1 MMELAKLVPN
11 AESTRPV
18 GIKGIRPEDM
28 LLGVPA
34 IVWIVDRDLVIRHS
48 EGGALP
54 AAGISRNV
62 FLNNSVLDFCDTQHL
77 RQQLET
83 ACKGALHGKT
93 TAFDSEWRGMFYLN
107 HIAPY
112 FDRDGAII
120 GAMGV
125 SWDITDRRLREN
137 RLSVANEVLAAIA
150 GPLPLDDVLGR
161 LAYSM
166 ETQLKQTHCSILLL
180 DENGETIREGIAP
193 TLPHEYMNAIRGLRI
208 GPDVG
213 TCGSAAYWGK
223 PVYSADLKSDPKWH
237 GFLPLVERFDLKACW
252 SMPIRSSQ
260 HQVVGTL
267 AIYPSESRL
276 PEPREIRLM
285 ETATHLAAIAVERR
299 RVEDSLRETTEMN
312 RRVVEAMP
320 GGIVVIS
327 ADGIFQMANEKA
339 QEVLGL
345 NFDDIRKRFVIDFA
359 GETFWEDGSPCPP
372 EEYPVSKCLK
382 SGKREGAA
390 TIGVKRRDG
399 TICWAVYTAVPL
411 LNDKNQ
417 PSGAIVTFV
426 DITERKALEEQLRQA
441 QKMEAI
447 GRLAGGVAHDFNN
460 LLTGILGVAESMM
473 TELPAGTRG
482 HDGAKEIVE
491 TAVRAANLTRQ
502 LLAFSR
508 KQIVTIRPVQVN
520 SIIETLERWLRRI
533 LGEDI
538 RLTLSLD
545 RNLGLLRADASQIE
559 QIIMNLAINA
569 RDAMPH
575 GGELRIETRNVE
587 GCPTSCKTQLANNRC
602 ILLSISD
609 TGVGLDDAAKRHLFE
624 PFYTTKESG
633 KGTGLGLATVYGIV
647 QQNDG
652 HINVDSQ
659 PNRGTIFEIYFPEV
673 SEAVEKPSETTPP
686 PKPVEAKPTHHA
698 TILLVEDEDI
708 VRKVAGTILKR
719 QGYKVLEARNGLE
732 AIRLAEDYPNKIDLL
747 LTDVIM
753 PEMNGARLADLLK
766 ISRTGLKVL
775 FMSGYT
781 DDAVVRSGVMT
792 NSISF
797 LQKPFTNDA
806 LAQKV
811 RDVLNAS
818 EAGELRSAAAV
829 L

>member
-1 MMELAKLVPN
+1 MMELKKTVSN
-11 AESTRPV
+11 AESSRPV
-18 GIKGIRPEDM
+18 GIMGIRPED
-28 LLGVPA
+28 LLSGVPA

-62 FLNNSVLDFCDTQHL
+62 FLNNDVLGFCDTQHL

-83 ACKGALHGKT
+83 ACRDAFQGKS
-93 TAFDSEWRGMFYLN
+93 TAFDSEWRGLFYLN

-112 FDRDGAII
+112 RDRDGSII
-120 GAMGV
+120 GALGV

-150 GPLPLDDVLGR
+150 GPLPLDEVLHR
-161 LAYSM
+161 LASSM
-166 ETQLKQTHCSILLL
+166 ETQLRQTHCSILLL
-180 DENGETIREGIAP
+180 DESNEHLHGGISP
-193 TLPHEYMNAIRGLRI
+193 SLPQGYMDAIRGLRI

-213 TCGSAAYWGK
+213 TCGSAAYFGK
-223 PVYSADLKSDPKWH
+223 PVFSADLTKDPKWDRVIA
-237 GFLPLVERFDLKACW
+237 LVERYGLKACW
-252 SMPIRSSQ
+252 SMPIHSSQ
-260 HQVVGTL
+260 HQVLGTL
-267 AIYPSESRL
+267 AVYPDESRL
-276 PEPREIRLM
+276 PEPREIRLL
-285 ETATHLAAIAVERR
+285 ETAAHLAAIAVERR
-299 RVEDSLRETTEMN
+299 RVEDSLREKTEMN
-312 RRVVEAMP
+312 RRVIEAMP

-339 QEVLGL
+339 QEILGL
-345 NFDDIRKRFVIDFA
+345 SFDDIKKRFVVDFA

-372 EEYPVSKCLK
+372 EDYPVSKCLK

-399 TICWAVYTAVPL
+399 TICWAVFTAVPL
-411 LNDKNQ
+411 LNEKNL

-426 DITERKALEEQLRQA
+426 DITERKSLEEQLRQA

-460 LLTGILGVAESMM
+460 LLTGILGVAEGMM
-473 TELPAGTRG
+473 SELPAGSRG

-508 KQIVTIRPVQVN
+508 KQIVTVRPVQVN
-520 SIIETLERWLRRI
+520 AIIETLERWLRRI

-545 RNLGLLRADASQIE
+545 RDLGLMRADASQIE

-575 GGELRIETRNVE
+575 GGELRIQTRNVSK
-587 GCPTSCKTQLANNRC
+587 CPTSCKGLLGDIHC
-602 ILLSISD
+602 IRLTVSD
-609 TGVGLDDAAKRHLFE
+609 TGIGLDENAKRHLFE
-624 PFYTTKESG
+624 PLYTTKESG

-652 HINVDSQ
+652 QILVQSEPKQ
-659 PNRGTIFEIYFPEV
+659 GTVFDIYFPEV
-673 SEAVEKPSETTPP
+673 SDSAERPLETPP
-686 PKPVEAKPTHHA
+686 PSKPIEAKPSPNA

-719 QGYKVLEARNGLE
+719 QGYKVLEARNGIE
-732 AIRLAEDYPNKIDLL
+732 AIGLAKDYPSKIDLL

-753 PEMNGARLADLLK
+753 PEMNGAKLADILK
-766 ISRTGLKVL
+766 LSRTGLKVL

-806 LAQKV
+806 LGEKV
-811 RDVLNAS
+811 RDVLNVGD
-818 EAGELRSAAAV
+818 AGEHRHVAAPH
-829 L
+829 